1 LKRNTKNEPTGD
13 DDEID
18 DTDEGYESVGGNKRA
33 RLEAIMARDGATC
46 VWCRCA
52 IDTGTTHA
60 TSEHLV
66 PRIKGGPSWFENE
79 LGSCPRC
86 NRERGHRTLTEFVDE
101 CRDAGR
107 DPDVARL
114 VAGLE
119 RFEQAY
125 LKRGGA
131 RKCRPYVESQLRR
144 LRRV

>member
-1 LKRNTKNEPTGD
+1 MGRNTKSQPIGD
-13 DDEID
+13 DDEF
-18 DTDEGYESVGGNKRA
+18 EEFEESGQSHGGNKRA
-33 RLEAIMARDGATC
+33 RLEAIMARDGSTC
-46 VWCRCA
+46 VWCRCD
-52 IDTGTTHA
+52 IDTPTTDA

-107 DPDVARL
+107 DPDLARI

-119 RFEQAY
+119 RFEAAY

-144 LRRV
+144 LRRM